1 MSLPEEEL
9 DPKFEFDA
17 PKNYD
22 FITHSSQV
30 GDDWFGIISHFFF
43 NFSKSHFFFNFFR
56 KI

>member
-30 GDDWFGIISHFFF
+30 GDDWFGIISFFF
-43 NFSKSHFFFNFFR
+43 F
-56 KI
+56 